1 MIIGVDSLAQILGKI
16 WAKKPARDEKGV
28 TKSSQPLEII
38 WLGERGSNPHSR
50 SQSPLSFH

>member
-1 MIIGVDSLAQILGKI
+1 MIFFAQSLGKI
-16 WAKKPARDEKGV
+16 WAKFALGNKKRGHDL
-28 TKSSQPLEII
+28 SQPLEII